1 MSLRRR
7 DFITLLG
14 GGAAAA
20 WPMTARAQQP
30 RLPVVGFLAGGG
42 DLATGVVPGITSIR
56 SAMTEAGYSEGRDY
70 TSELRSARGRFD
82 QLPALAAE
90 LARRRVA
97 VIVVSGGLASV
108 RAAKAATTTIPI
120 VFIYGGDPVVDGL
133 VASLNRPG
141 GNLTGVSLL
150 LNPLGAKRLQLLQ
163 QLIPSITTVGVL
175 VNPNNARAEVDKKD
189 IVAAARSLGLQIE
202 IVEAGAEADLE
213 SAFAT
218 LAHLRVGALFVS
230 ADTMFASRVDQ
241 LVALAARYA
250 LPTIYQS
257 SEFAAAGGLMSY
269 GASSSDGRRQAGV
282 YVGRIL
288 KGEKPAD
295 LPVLQPTKFE
305 LVINLKTAKVLGLA
319 VSRDMQLIA
328 DEVIE

>member
-1 MSLRRR
+1 MRE
-7 DFITLLG
+7 
-14 GGAAAA
+14 
-20 WPMTARAQQP
+20 
-30 RLPVVGFLAGGG
+30 V
-42 DLATGVVPGITSIR
+42 
-56 SAMTEAGYSEGRDY
+56 GYSEGRDF
-70 TSELRSARGRFD
+70 TFESRTAMGRYD

-97 VIVVSGGLASV
+97 VIYVSGGLVSV

-120 VFIYGGDPVVDGL
+120 VFFYGGDPVEDGL
-133 VASLNRPG
+133 VPSLNRPG

-163 QLIPSITTVGVL
+163 VLIPDVATVGVL

-189 IVAAARSLGLQIE
+189 IIAAARSLGLQIQ
-202 IVEAGAEADLE
+202 IVEAGTEADFE

-218 LAHLRVGALFVS
+218 LVQLRVGALFVNS
-230 ADTMFASRVDQ
+230 DTLFATRVDQ

-250 LPTIYQS
+250 LPAIYQS
-257 SEFAAAGGLMSY
+257 REFAAAGGLMSY

-305 LVINLKTAKVLGLA
+305 LVINLKSAKVLGLA

-328 DEVIE
+328 DEVLE

>member
-1 MSLRRR
+1 MQRRE
-7 DFITLLG
+7 FITLLG
-14 GGAAAA
+14 GTAAA
-20 WPMTARAQQP
+20 WPLVARAQQP
-30 RLPVVGFLAGGG
+30 RLPVVGLLTG
-42 DLATGVVPGITSIR
+42 DGNPTTVIAASIR
-56 SAMTEAGYSEGRDY
+56 SGMTEVGYSEGRDF
-70 TSELRSARGRFD
+70 TFESRTAMGRYD

-97 VIVVSGGLASV
+97 VIYVSGGLVSV

-120 VFIYGGDPVVDGL
+120 VFFYGGDPVEDGL

-141 GNLTGVSLL
+141 GNLTGMSLL

-163 QLIPSITTVGVL
+163 QLIPSVTTVGVL
-175 VNPNNARAEVDKKD
+175 VNPNNARAEVDKND
-189 IVAAARSLGLQIE
+189 IVAAARSLGLQIQ

-218 LAHLRVGALFVS
+218 LVHLRVGALFVS
-230 ADTMFASRVDQ
+230 SDTLFANRVDQ

-250 LPTIYQS
+250 LPAIYQS

-282 YVGRIL
+282 YIGRIL